1 MGTQTE
7 WDHGGRGGGDGG
19 SGRGSHVNEAD
30 GGARGGRTVGEC
42 TVGQLPTSTLHRGS
56 GSPGG
61 GETAGQ
67 HRWEQH
73 LSEDTNKVEMV
84 KAMGHGAGK
93 GQAKYSRRKTR
104 KADEAG
110 GVRGAS
116 EPLSGAGGADCASPQ
131 AWGR

>member
-1 MGTQTE
+1 MG
-7 WDHGGRGGGDGG
+7 
-19 SGRGSHVNEAD
+19 SSHKHSP
-30 GGARGGRTVGEC
+30 
-42 TVGQLPTSTLHRGS
+42 QGS

-67 HRWEQH
+67 HRWVQH

-93 GQAKYSRRKTR
+93 GQTKYGRRKTR

-116 EPLSGAGGADCASPQ
+116 EPLSPGPGGGELRGSPQ
-131 AWGR
+131 KGGRRVLLGSMGARTGVSQRLSKV